1 MANRYGTKNN
11 NILSGTTGRDRI
23 VGRGGN
29 DILYGRG
36 GRDVLLGGSGGD
48 RIHLGIASR
57 YSDVF
62 GSRIDGGEGTDL
74 AYLYLSE
81 MTQKLKIL
89 PNFERITADAGDG
102 TAPRTLVTIHGI
114 EVLIAYLGTGD
125 DYVLLGPREAI
136 IRAGDGRDRLIGGAM
151 HDDFRGD
158 GGDDVLFGRGGGD
171 SLDGGASTDLIL
183 GGAGADDIVGADGA
197 DRLYGGDDRD
207 TLSGGNGDDRI
218 HGDAG
223 DDILYGGSDA
233 DIMFG
238 DDGADILWGEWGDD
252 RLHGGSGNDQLDGGE
267 GRDIVDGGAGDDA
280 VAGGAGNDRIYG
292 GLGADRLLGGAGK
305 DRFVWRDLAEGG
317 DTVRDF
323 EQGVDRL
330 VVAGRAVGG
339 LTSVD
344 DSNFSSNANGVA
356 IDANDRFL
364 YAQDSRMLFFDPDG
378 SGAAP
383 ATLIAQ
389 IQFSVG
395 IQLYASDIVIG

>member
-136 IRAGDGRDRLIGGAM
+136 IRAGDGRDRLIGGDM

-158 GGDDVLFGRGGGD
+158 GGDDVLFGQ
-171 SLDGGASTDLIL
+171 DGGAGTDLIL

-252 RLHGGSGNDQLDGGE
+252 RLYGGSGNDQLDGGE
-267 GRDIVDGGAGDDA
+267 GRDIVDGGAG
-280 VAGGAGNDRIYG
+280 
-292 GLGADRLLGGAGK
+292 RLLGGAGK

-344 DSNFSSNANGVA
+344 NSNFSSNANGVA

-389 IQFSVG
+389 IQFNVG

>member
-136 IRAGDGRDRLIGGAM
+136 IRAGDGRDRLIGGDM

-171 SLDGGASTDLIL
+171 SLDGGAGTDLIL

-252 RLHGGSGNDQLDGGE
+252 RL
-267 GRDIVDGGAGDDA
+267 
-280 VAGGAGNDRIYG
+280 YG

-344 DSNFSSNANGVA
+344 DSNFSSNATGVA